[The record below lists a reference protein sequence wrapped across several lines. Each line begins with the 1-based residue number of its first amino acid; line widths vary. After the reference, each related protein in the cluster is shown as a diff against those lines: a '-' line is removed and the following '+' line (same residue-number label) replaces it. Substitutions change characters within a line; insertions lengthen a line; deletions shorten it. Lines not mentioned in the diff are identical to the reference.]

1 MYSEQMEKTAEK
13 IFIDLKDDISAYAGL
28 KLRLLK
34 LMAIERAARI
44 IAVLSHAVILMLMGF
59 FMILFLF
66 MALGFYLS
74 QLMDNLA
81 LGFLVV
87 GGIYV
92 LLTLGMIWAK
102 DRVRLR
108 LMNLAVEVLDDSD
121 DDDDEED
128 DDHKNKSTD
137 STRTIDSGEAADQA
151 GEPDRRTTDLS

>member
-1 MYSEQMEKTAEK
+1 MENTAEK
-13 IFIDLKDDISAYAGL
+13 IFTELKDDISTYAGL

-34 LMAIERAARI
+34 LMAIERAAKI

-92 LLTLGMIWAK
+92 LLALVMIWAK

-108 LMNLAVEVLDDSD
+108 LMNLAVEVLDDND
-121 DDDDEED
+121 DDDDD
-128 DDHKNKSTD
+128 DDDKNKSTD
-137 STRTIDSGEAADQA
+137 STRTIDSGKTADQA
-151 GEPDRRTTDLS
+151 GVPDSRTTNPS